1 MVRYAMFRTRP
12 APEFPFSDF
21 LKTIPPTGFLL
32 VMPTTLRQTCQS
44 FVGRGCGRHVT
55 AAFPSGVLAA
65 EAFRIQR
72 PRNTRRMNTYKN
84 LLPTAI
90 SAAEIT
96 GVNMAAASRTPKFA
110 FSKRFV
116 MNTYKTARL
125 QLAQNA
131 HLRKRGEGGGASCE
145 AATNSF
151 RITSLYN
158 EQKQL
163 P

>member
-1 MVRYAMFRTRP
+1 MVRYAMFRTHL
-12 APEFPFSDF
+12 APELFFSDF
-21 LKTIPPTGFLL
+21 FKTIPPAGFLFAML
-32 VMPTTLRQTCQS
+32 TALRQTCRS
-44 FVGRGCGRHVT
+44 FVGRACGRNLT
-55 AAFPSGVLAA
+55 AAFPSGVSAA

-84 LLPTAI
+84 LFPTAI

-96 GVNMAAASRTPKFA
+96 GVKHGAASRTPKFA

-116 MNTYKTARL
+116 MNTYKTPRL

-131 HLRKRGEGGGASCE
+131 HLRKKGGGGGVSCG